1 MYQKVVKTELTRRVA
16 AYYLLFCLTA
26 VGWCGALLL
35 VRGDTQFAAIGAVAL
50 CGLGLLVV
58 YRTVRP
64 MAEVDAQLR
73 QVARTGSLAEVHLQ
87 PVPVDAGAAV
97 GWNRLVEL
105 RRQDQA
111 GSFDQRLSE
120 AVAELNRGQADD
132 LLNGFPDGVAVTD
145 AEGRITLANDALAAM
160 IGAESRDALQGQNMM
175 AALKLTPDAVD
186 RQWPLEV
193 GLASRD
199 FVAEIDWPDGDET
212 ACFRVARHP
221 LRSRPGR
228 PCAGHVWTV
237 RDISQQKLV
246 DQMRDQFLDAAT
258 HELRTPLANIRA
270 YSETLQLTE
279 VTDVEQQKEFC
290 NIISAEATRLGRI
303 IDELLTVSSMEAGSL
318 TLNRQNV
325 HFGRLLEET
334 LDRVR
339 PQMEQKNIALES
351 LLPQKLPELNLDKD
365 KIVAA
370 LVNLL
375 GNAAKYTPAGGRVVL
390 RVRVGGDHLQVDVED
405 TGVGISADEL
415 PKVFDKFFRG
425 SDERIQSETG
435 SGLGLSFAREVVRL
449 HSGSLTAAS
458 ELNKGSTF
466 TMTLPLP

>member
-1 MYQKVVKTELTRRVA
+1 MFQKVVTTELTRRVA
-16 AYYLLFCLTA
+16 AYYLLFCVTA
-26 VGWCGALLL
+26 AGSCGALLL
-35 VRGDTQFAAIGAVAL
+35 VNGYTQFAAIGAMAL
-50 CGLGLLVV
+50 CGVGLVVV

-64 MAEVDAQLR
+64 LAEVDAQLR
-73 QVARTGSLAEVHLQ
+73 EVARAASLADVHLQ
-87 PVPVDAGAAV
+87 PVPIHAGAAV

-105 RRQDQA
+105 RQQDQA
-111 GSFDQRLSE
+111 GSLDERLSA
-120 AVAELNRGQADD
+120 AVAELNRNQADD
-132 LLNGFPDGVAVTD
+132 LLNSFPDGVAVTD
-145 AEGRITLANDALAAM
+145 ADGRITLANDALAAM
-160 IGAESRDALQGQNMM
+160 IGAAGRDALQGQSIL
-175 AALKLTPDAVD
+175 AALKLFPDADD
-186 RQWPLEV
+186 RRTPLD
-193 GLASRD
+193 AAFPSRD
-199 FVAEIDWPDGDET
+199 LVAEIDWPNGDEV

-221 LRSRPGR
+221 LRGRPGR
-228 PCAGHVWTV
+228 ARAGHVWTV
-237 RDISQQKLV
+237 RDVSQQKQV

-279 VTDVEQQKEFC
+279 VADVEQQKEFC
-290 NIISAEATRLGRI
+290 NIINAEATRLGRI

-334 LDRVR
+334 LDKVR

-351 LLPQKLPELNLDKD
+351 LVPQKLPELNLDKD

-375 GNAAKYTPAGGRVVL
+375 GNAAKYTPASGRVVL
-390 RVRVGGDHLQVDVED
+390 RVLAGDDHLQVDVED
-405 TGVGISADEL
+405 TGVGISAEEL
-415 PKVFDKFFRG
+415 PNVFDKFFRG
-425 SDERIQSETG
+425 SDGRIQNETG

-449 HSGSLTAAS
+449 HNGSLTVAS

-466 TMTLPLP
+466 TMRLPLP